1 MEQVGMILGI
11 PLTDHVIVGRGME
24 YYSFREKEI
33 LKMMKKL
40 LAAAVWFFGTYLLVA
55 GRAIPRRSEV
65 FDLRGAAVSPQRI
78 DAFTE
83 KYPGKTIL
91 WDVPLSGGKQASDAG
106 SIDIFSLSLDD
117 VALFSYFTD
126 LKTVN
131 APSCTDYA
139 ALAALRRAGVNRLSV
154 GIQSFDDACLKLMNR
169 RHNAAQAVEAVRSA
183 QREGYENITVD
194 LIFGV
199 PGFGDDTLRRSLDSA
214 LALGVQH
221 ISAYHLTVEPG
232 TAFGRRAARGQFA
245 PVDEATSETEYALV
259 HETLTGAG
267 FEHYEVSNFA
277 LPGFRARHNAAYW
290 HGVKYLGIGPA
301 AHSFDGRERHWNVA
315 SVTEYIGGAP
325 AEAETL
331 TDRDRFNEYVM
342 TRLRTADGLRTGD
355 LAVRFGARKLQ
366 YFLRQAQK
374 FTAAGTLQVESGRY
388 YIPPTHWFISDSV
401 ISDLFLA

>member
-1 MEQVGMILGI
+1 M
-11 PLTDHVIVGRGME
+11 
-24 YYSFREKEI
+24 
-33 LKMMKKL
+33 
-40 LAAAVWFFGTYLLVA
+40 
-55 GRAIPRRSEV
+55 
-65 FDLRGAAVSPQRI
+65 
-78 DAFTE
+78 
-83 KYPGKTIL
+83 
-91 WDVPLSGGKQASDAG
+91 
-106 SIDIFSLSLDD
+106 
-117 VALFSYFTD
+117 
-126 LKTVN
+126 
-131 APSCTDYA
+131 
-139 ALAALRRAGVNRLSV
+139 
-154 GIQSFDDACLKLMNR
+154 
-169 RHNAAQAVEAVRSA
+169 RSA

-199 PGFGDDTLRRSLDSA
+199 PGFGNDTLRRSLDSA

-325 AEAETL
+325 AEALLRGECCRAVAKAL
-331 TDRDRFNEYVM
+331 TYKKEDILDIEKVQRN
-342 TRLRTADGLRTGD
+342 
-355 LAVRFGARKLQ
+355 KL
-366 YFLRQAQK
+366 K
-374 FTAAGTLQVESGRY
+374 KNQVK
-388 YIPPTHWFISDSV
+388 W
-401 ISDLFLA
+401 